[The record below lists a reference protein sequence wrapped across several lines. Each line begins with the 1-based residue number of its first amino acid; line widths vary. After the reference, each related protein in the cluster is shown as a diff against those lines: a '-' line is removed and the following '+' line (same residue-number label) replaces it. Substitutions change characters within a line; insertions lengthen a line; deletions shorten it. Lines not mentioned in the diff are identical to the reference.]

1 MYWKSLEVK
10 FVTLHNIDEVLE
22 ILSHEEQEAE
32 EEKDGGEEEE
42 DEEDIELHFGKM
54 NKNVKWNVRN

>member
-1 MYWKSLEVK
+1 M
-10 FVTLHNIDEVLE
+10 TLHNIDEVLE

-54 NKNVKWNVRN
+54 NKNVK